1 MIKKLPQWGLRSSTN
16 LYSLSI
22 LLLLNSQLIFSQV
35 IKNSATDYFFLSEV
49 LIGKTIPANL
59 HFPNIHM
66 QRGISIGIGKDHK
79 NNKEEWAYRL
89 NYPKTGVAIGL
100 GNMGNRDVLG
110 YQFSIL
116 PYAEFPL
123 LTLNEKKINL
133 MLGLGSSYFTEKYDL
148 KNNPINKAVSTNITW
163 SFKLF
168 TYYPIFQTSTTNIR
182 LGLGYAHQSNGHK
195 RLPNNG
201 FNSFL
206 TSVNANINF
215 KKIKEIKES
224 PSFFTFEKTQNT
236 YINVEAGW
244 GENTF
249 SPSFNDPKNVFSFRL
264 GIGKK
269 INNTY
274 RLGTGIHYHYYQ
286 HYYDYINNNESLVQK
301 GEEFETLKNHP
312 VINASAFGV
321 FITGE
326 MILLNHIGFLT
337 QIGVNLY
344 KPSYSIEWR
353 YNEGWKDTPQEI
365 PEGWLLGDYNS
376 KYKLKKLFSTRLG
389 VKYYFTSI
397 DSNPNHNI
405 YLSASIN
412 ANLGQADF
420 TEFGLGYIYN
430 LKIN

>member
-1 MIKKLPQWGLRSSTN
+1 MIKKLPYWFPQVYTIVYVFGT
-16 LYSLSI
+16 
-22 LLLLNSQLIFSQV
+22 LLFLNSQLIFSQV
-35 IKNSATDYFFLSEV
+35 PKNPAEDYFILSEV
-49 LIGKTIPANL
+49 LIGKTVPANL

-79 NNKEEWAYRL
+79 NNEEEWAYRL
-89 NYPKTGVAIGL
+89 NHPKTGVAIGL
-100 GNMGNRDVLG
+100 SNMGNRDVLG

-116 PYAEFPL
+116 PYAEFLL

-133 MLGLGSSYFTEKYDL
+133 MLGLGSSYFTKKYDL
-148 KNNPINKAVSTNITW
+148 NKNPINKAVSTNITW

-168 TYYPIFQTSTTNIR
+168 TYYSIFQTSTTNIR

-195 RLPNNG
+195 KLPNNG

-206 TSVNANINF
+206 SSVNANVNF
-215 KKIKEIKES
+215 KKNKEIKNS
-224 PSFFTFEKTQNT
+224 PSFSTFEKTQNT
-236 YINVEAGW
+236 YINVETGW

-249 SPSFNDPKNVFSFRL
+249 SSSFNNPKNVYSFRI

-269 INNTY
+269 INNTF
-274 RLGTGIHYHYYQ
+274 RLGTGLHYHYQ
-286 HYYDYINNNESLVQK
+286 HYYDYISNNESLVQK
-301 GEEFETLKNHP
+301 GEEFESLKSYP
-312 VINASAFGV
+312 IINASAFGV
-321 FITGE
+321 FVTGE

-337 QIGVNLY
+337 QIGVNLH

-353 YNEGWKDTPQEI
+353 YNEGWKDTPQDI

-376 KYKLKKLFSTRLG
+376 KYKIKKLFSTRLG
-389 VKYYFTSI
+389 VKYYITSV